1 MTTIRSFSDI
11 TKASIAASLS
21 LALIACGGGG
31 GSSSS
36 TASSTPTDSS
46 SSSLSGIAA
55 TGAPLA
61 GAIITAYDSTGA
73 TVGSTT
79 ADANGAYT
87 LPVDISKF
95 KAPFTVQAQGTVGEG
110 STTIYSLASTAGTVN
125 VNQVTNAIAASLS
138 STGDPAVLTG
148 GTTKTAND
156 VSAADSAFS
165 AALVNL
171 TNALGITGSFISG
184 TFSSSYDKLLDNV
197 TIDSR
202 SNGGIAI
209 TTSAG
214 MQSGSN
220 DLVEGANVTS
230 AYTSS
235 LVKPGSLPSANNASN
250 LPAFSSS
257 NMLAITDLETL
268 RGKLQTCFAL
278 PSSARGTV
286 ASPATACQG
295 FDPKGTSDSYLHDG
309 YYWLDTTANCSA
321 NSTGTFCQG
330 LFGYMLTQS
339 TYDNLKFLKPQ
350 IIRPLDGAGTMWVVK
365 FPIQFAADNSLAAF
379 GEAHG
384 SSYMV
389 VKKYPALANGSDP
402 GWRFYGNQ
410 REINSFIEANVQ
422 RIENVFTKGVRY
434 ETGLNMY
441 VNANSLRTRGYSANV
456 YPTKVVVTDAIATDN
471 VLPPTGITLYNKGS
485 VSNGQ
490 WQSSCAGFMTISQ
503 STTPTGCNGVLRLAY
518 SMTGSY
524 GVSFSSDSYVAFWPK
539 TVGTATIN
547 GVYGFLSDAQID
559 AIRPGHPFRFVI
571 TLSDNSTISY
581 INRVHF
587 TPHNTQ
593 DVLTASYPIFAPTSY
608 DALKTYLG
616 TGGAFPVSW
625 LPIGTSRPYSSSI
638 YWQNG
643 AYTKTVTLTQ
653 TEVSANAVNVPCTG
667 TGANSCANSAN
678 WGGSSQTARGLAQ
691 IRSRD
696 GKGFQYF
703 SQIRQY

>member
-1 MTTIRSFSDI
+1 MNIVRNQF
-11 TKASIAASLS
+11 K
-21 LALIACGGGG
+21 LALLACLSIGLISCGGGG
-31 GSSSS
+31 GSSS
-36 TASSTPTDSS
+36 TSSTTPSS
-46 SSSLSGIAA
+46 TSSISGTAA

-61 GAIITAYDSTGA
+61 GATINVFDSTGA
-73 TVGSTT
+73 SVGSTT

-87 LPVDISKF
+87 LPVDTSKY
-95 KAPFTVQAQGTVGEG
+95 KAPFTIQAQGTVGEG
-110 STTIYSLASTAGTVN
+110 STTIYSMASTAGTAN
-125 VNQVTNAIAASLS
+125 INQVTNAIASSLS
-138 STGDPAVLTG
+138 STGDPAALTA
-148 GTTKTAND
+148 GTTKTVADIN
-156 VSAADSAFS
+156 AADSAFS

-171 TNALGITGSFISG
+171 TNALGVTGSFISG
-184 TFSSSYDKLLDNV
+184 AFSSSYDKLLDNV

-202 SNGGIAI
+202 SSGGISI

-220 DLVEGANVTS
+220 DLVAGANVTS

-235 LVKPGSLPSANNASN
+235 SVSAGALPGASNASN
-250 LPAFSSS
+250 LPAFSSA
-257 NMLAITDLETL
+257 NMLAISDLETL
-268 RGKLQTCFAL
+268 RSKLQACFAL
-278 PSSARGTV
+278 SASARGTV
-286 ASPATACQG
+286 ASPASACQG

-309 YYWLDTTANCSA
+309 YYWLDTTANCAA

-350 IIRPLDGAGTMWVVK
+350 IIRPLDGNGTLWVVK

-389 VKKYPALANGSDP
+389 VKKYSALASGGDP

-410 REINSFIEANVQ
+410 REVNSFIEANVQ
-422 RIENVFTKGVRY
+422 RIQNVFTGGVRY

-441 VNANSLRTRGYSANV
+441 VNANSLRSRGYSANI
-456 YPTKVVVTDAIATDN
+456 YPTKVVVTDAIASN
-471 VLPPTGITLYNKGS
+471 AVLPPSGITLYNKGS

-503 STTPTGCNGVLRLAY
+503 SASPAGCNGVLRLAY

-524 GVSFSSDSYVAFWPK
+524 GVSSPSDSYLAFWPN
-539 TVGTATIN
+539 TVGTAMIN
-547 GVYGFLSDAQID
+547 GVSGFLSDAQIN
-559 AIRPGHPFRFVI
+559 AIKPGQPFKFVI
-571 TLSDNSTISY
+571 TLSDGSTINY
-581 INRVHF
+581 VNRVHF
-587 TPHNTQ
+587 TPQNTQ
-593 DVLTASYPIFAPTSY
+593 DVLTASYPIFTPASI
-608 DALKTYLG
+608 DAMKTYLG
-616 TGGAFPVSW
+616 TGGSFPVSW
-625 LPIGTSRPYSSSI
+625 LPIATSRPYSSSI

-643 AYTKTVTLTQ
+643 AYSKTASLTQ
-653 TEVSANAVNVPCTG
+653 AEVSANAVNVPCTG
-667 TGANSCANSAN
+667 TGGAACATSTN
-678 WGGSSQTARGLAQ
+678 WWDGSSPNARGLAQ

-696 GKGFQYF
+696 GRGFQYF